1 MMRRPSSIW
10 RRIAA
15 RLPDITL
22 AIAIAATLGTGVW
35 LVWRLGWL

>member
-15 RLPDITL
+15 RSPDITL